1 MATPACTDRLPAH
14 AGAIDSRTAPC
25 PTASLPTQACLA
37 HAPYQPTLSCADDQ
51 RSLVELLDRLGV
63 LSRLGRAIDDGAE
76 ILRRQADASG
86 ALIAL
91 AAPSGTYTVARAGEP
106 FPARAHELAGKALL
120 RGVARD
126 GDLRAALLRGGQP
139 CQWFLITK
147 HNRGPERT
155 PSAAPRLDFLDCAL
169 ALYAAA
175 FADGAGAPPQDDLPL
190 SPRHRRIQAL
200 FPHIVTRT
208 PEMLEILGLLELFAP
223 TDYPILIQGESG
235 TGKELVARAAH
246 LRSRRA
252 AGPYISENCA
262 AVPESLQESEFF
274 GVARGAYTGATS
286 DRPGLFRLADG
297 GTLFLDEIGEMPP
310 MLQKKLL
317 RVLQERELR
326 PVGSRTIERIDVR
339 CIAATNRPLEELVA
353 SGIFRSD
360 LYFRLNTVMLHLP
373 PLRDRRD
380 DILMLAHH
388 FLAHGAAFHDAAEPP
403 SLSLEAAAALREYAW
418 PGNIRELKNEI
429 QRAVVLARG
438 DAIMPAHL
446 SAHIT
451 GPRRRTF
458 AQRFLHGELNLPQYE
473 RKAVGGVIQSTLAAV
488 NGNKSACAR
497 LLGIP
502 KTSLYR
508 RMQRYG
514 IPDPETSAPPALRP
528 QGLPRRSA
536 GDF

>member
-235 TGKELVARAAH
+235 TGKELIAKVIHNNTAADE
-246 LRSRRA
+246 
-252 AGPYISENCA
+252 PYIPINCSA
-262 AVPESLQESEFF
+262 IVETLLESELF
-274 GVARGAYTGATS
+274 GHEKGSFTGAVN
-286 DRPGLFRLADG
+286 RKPGKFELARY
-297 GTLFLDEIGEMPP
+297 GTVFLDEISEMSLN
-310 MLQKKLL
+310 LQAKLL
-317 RVLQERELR
+317 RVLQEKEFER
-326 PVGSRTIERIDVR
+326 VGGKDRIKVNAR
-339 CIAATNRPLEELVA
+339 IIAATNKDLRAMIREGL
-353 SGIFRSD
+353 FRDD
-360 LYFRLNTVMLHLP
+360 LYYRLNIVTINIP
-373 PLRDRRD
+373 PLRERRED
-380 DILMLAHH
+380 LKPLIDYLLAKINLDLHKRIVGVSDEM
-388 FLAHGAAFHDAAEPP
+388 FKIFEQYG
-403 SLSLEAAAALREYAW
+403 W
-418 PGNIRELKNEI
+418 PGNIRELENLLV
-429 QRAVVLARG
+429 RASVVAKGQVLVKSDFPDLNVGAPSAKVVEHEGEYSR
-438 DAIMPAHL
+438 DA
-446 SAHIT
+446 T
-451 GPRRRTF
+451 G
-458 AQRFLHGELNLPQYE
+458 RFLTLDEVEELHIRRVITETKKNKGEICDILGISRPTFE
-473 RKAVGGVIQSTLAAV
+473 RKLEKY
-488 NGNKSACAR
+488 N
-497 LLGIP
+497 IP
-502 KTSLYR
+502 FER
-508 RMQRYG
+508 
-514 IPDPETSAPPALRP
+514 E
-528 QGLPRRSA
+528 
-536 GDF
+536 